1 MALTLATAMAAPV
14 FAEAHPAAPHAKHLP
29 AASIR
34 IDAAWVRAAPPGAMM
49 LAGYMTL
56 HNDGD
61 QPVRLVSAQSDAF
74 ETVQAHRTLIVG
86 GVSRMR
92 PAGEVTI
99 TAHHSLRFEPGGL
112 HLMMMEST
120 RIVKTGDVLR
130 CRLHFSDGSTSE
142 VAFPVRSEA
151 PLEQRRSGRH

>member
-14 FAEAHPAAPHAKHLP
+14 SAEAHPAAPHAKHLP

-34 IDAAWVRAAPPGAMM
+34 IDAAWVRAAPPDAMM

-61 QPVRLVSAQSDAF
+61 RPVRLVSAQSDAF

-99 TAHHSLRFEPGGL
+99 TAHHSRRFEPGGL
-112 HLMMMEST
+112 HLMLMGPA
-120 RIVKTGDVLR
+120 RIVRIGDVMHF
-130 CRLHFSDGSTSE
+130 RLHFSDGSTSVVE
-142 VAFPVRSEA
+142 FSVRSEA
-151 PLEQRRSGRH
+151 PPG